1 MKFAILRVFITM
13 FLVQLFF
20 GFPIGGIIS
29 VFPTVPKWAIFLIS
43 ILTIPTV
50 CYFIYTK
57 YIDKAVHIGEQPNF
71 IQRNKK
77 SIALGVVLGAVMF
90 GVSSSY
96 AFDSDLII
104 DNGTIKPVKVEYY
117 TRTKEFNTIEIPSG
131 SFQTITLPLG
141 ENIVV
146 MNGKKKN
153 ILMGKRGGY
162 YIYNVDGVNNYLL
175 AEIEYGS
182 NATYP
187 KEKQNFYSTVFFKVQ
202 ADYLFEAPETIVTKR
217 TSSKKKTVLY
227 RLNNT
232 SK

>member
-1 MKFAILRVFITM
+1 MI
-13 FLVQLFF
+13 LVQLFF
-20 GFPIGGIIS
+20 SYPIGGIIS
-29 VFPTVPKWAIFLIS
+29 ILPTIPKWVIFLVS

-57 YIDKAVHIGEQPNF
+57 YIDKPVKNGEQPNF
-71 IQRNKK
+71 IQRNQK

-131 SFQTITLPLG
+131 SYQTITLPLG

-182 NATYP
+182 NATNP

-202 ADYLFEAPETIVTKR
+202 ADYLFEAPEMIVTKI